1 MESGKLKRSVKTL
14 IQLDKQIRDQF
25 NRWSFFMPMNK
36 ANKQAVSQQNSPQA
50 QAMDKLVD
58 KYGEQV
64 KRSLNTSDMINSV
77 NSTPKPKGF
86 QKGNTFGLTNRRGKQ
101 RLATSFVD
109 DLSYEW
115 SKRGQSALAE
125 LTGDKLVQACIAI
138 LPKDVLVSMNQSEAV
153 QWVINAQP
161 LLSTDDWLASHNLQ
175 PVDNQDNT
183 D

>member
-1 MESGKLKRSVKTL
+1 M
-14 IQLDKQIRDQF
+14 KQ
-25 NRWSFFMPMNK
+25 
-36 ANKQAVSQQNSPQA
+36 ANKPIDNYSDETAQEATQANG
-50 QAMDKLVD
+50 MDKLIEQYGD
-58 KYGEQV
+58 KV
-64 KRSLNTSDMINSV
+64 KHSLNTSDMIDSV

-86 QKGNTFGLTNRRGKQ
+86 QKGNKYGLTNRRGKQ

-109 DLSYEW
+109 DLSFEW
-115 SKRGQSALAE
+115 HKRGQAALSE

-175 PVDNQDNT
+175 PIDNQDNT